1 MPSPDRILAFGLLT
15 LLVAAGPAAAQS
27 LDPVAQVLVNIKNAL
42 TGPVG
47 RAVAVIG
54 LILIGYAFYIG
65 RLNWIFLA
73 AWLVG
78 TTFVFFADE
87 IVEGFV

>member
-1 MPSPDRILAFGLLT
+1 MSSADRILALGLL
-15 LLVAAGPAAAQS
+15 AALAAAAPAAAQS
-27 LDPVAQVLVNIKNAL
+27 LDPVAQVLINIKNAL

-47 RAVAVIG
+47 RAIAVIG

-73 AWLVG
+73 AWLIG

-87 IVEGFV
+87 IVEGFA